1 MLTEFDYYQHTGRQR
16 KTGLGWLK
24 REGAGGGF
32 FAGASNQIFLP
43 LSKLKKLIFVLFLHK
58 KFFQLLWGGGG
69 GGGQGD
75 GKTEPGTGFF

>member
-32 FAGASNQIFLP
+32 FAGASNQISLM
-43 LSKLKKLIFVLFLHK
+43 K
-58 KFFQLLWGGGG
+58 WGYGI
-69 GGGQGD
+69 
-75 GKTEPGTGFF
+75 KPTGSETTGIVPYVS

>member
-32 FAGASNQIFLP
+32 FAGASNQISLMKWVILWNRTSRKQRHPCLCFL
-43 LSKLKKLIFVLFLHK
+43 KLPSVAIFFW
-58 KFFQLLWGGGG
+58 LL
-69 GGGQGD
+69 
-75 GKTEPGTGFF
+75 TIS

>member
-32 FAGASNQIFLP
+32 FAGASNQISLMKSDWKLQSKNPVPGSGFP
-43 LSKLKKLIFVLFLHK
+43 FPYPALSALRQIC
-58 KFFQLLWGGGG
+58 QN
-69 GGGQGD
+69 
-75 GKTEPGTGFF
+75 